1 MKKNILTYSII
12 IILCCSNVMLLIKER
27 KNKVFL
33 QQATQLINSLTEDAC
48 AKIDF
53 CFSDYD
59 WLKEDMNEDID
70 NYMSYIQQNPQY
82 SSEDLK
88 TFFIREAR
96 YNSETEK
103 QMFALLALAK
113 KSSKEKYLFM
123 QKCIDFLFIT
133 RMERRNIEN
142 MCLFDAVSVNVSAI
156 KDTILKGEEYV
167 ANIGYSASF
176 YQTIPTMVIDGDT
189 VSTIRGDQTFKE
201 TPNKKGNVKHD
212 CMITYNWQGRIL
224 EMPFTIEYYVK

>member
-12 IILCCSNVMLLIKER
+12 IVLCCSNVMLLIKER

-59 WLKEDMNEDID
+59 LLKEFITDDIKD
-70 NYMSYIQQNPQY
+70 YNFYVKQNPQY
-82 SSEDLK
+82 SSEDFK
-88 TFFIREAR
+88 TFFIREAG

-113 KSSKEKYLFM
+113 KSSKEKYLFV

-133 RMERRNIEN
+133 RMERRKIEN

-176 YQTIPTMVIDGDT
+176 YQTIPLLIIDGDT
-189 VSTIRGDQTFKE
+189 IPTIRGDQTFKE
-201 TPNKKGNVKHD
+201 TPQTKGLIKHD
-212 CMITYNWQGRIL
+212 CMITYNWFGNTI
-224 EMPFTIEYYVK
+224 EMPFSITYYVK